1 MMNKRKIVCG
11 FLTMLILCGCT
22 PKTLAGS
29 QNPHREYGEQQS
41 ELMYDEHYV
50 TSLNYP
56 KTDYEDLNDKIMDCI
71 HRHQDKFLADVVN
84 YNEEDC
90 AEFNV
95 SYQSYIKD
103 DRYVSVKLDIYRTIY
118 QTSETI
124 ETFVYD
130 TKEEKFINL
139 FDIYDEETLSDLS
152 NYTISYFQTNFP
164 EECNTSQFKVAS
176 SPTLTNYN
184 HFVLRKD
191 AIVFYF
197 QENTLFDRSATL
209 EIPYDKI
216 QEHIDLKKEKQSF
229 VSYDQ
234 VLNEPVKNID
244 PNKPMI
250 ALTFDDGPTKKYTP
264 IILDTLKENNAS
276 ATFFILGSKAE
287 SEPEILQR
295 MVLEGNEIGNHTFS
309 HKQLTTL
316 SKERIE
322 EEITHTQESI
332 FKVTNKY
339 PQIIRPPY
347 GSKNDL
353 VFQCADDKKIVTW
366 TIDTEDWRSKNAE
379 TVVKK
384 VLNEVEDGSIILMHD
399 MYASTA
405 EAAVIL
411 IPELQ
416 EKGYQLVTI
425 SELYA
430 YGKNDAGKI
439 MEGK

>member
-1 MMNKRKIVCG
+1 MNKRILVCG
-11 FLTMLILCGCT
+11 FLMMFILFGCS
-22 PKTLAGS
+22 KQTLEGS
-29 QNPHREYGEQQS
+29 VNPHREYGEHQS
-41 ELMYDEHYV
+41 ELSYDKHYV

-56 KTDYEDLNDKIMDCI
+56 HTNIEILDDAIKDII
-71 HRHQDKFLADVVN
+71 HQHQDRFLADVAN
-84 YNEEDC
+84 YQEEEI

-103 DRYVSVKLDIYRTIY
+103 ERYISVKLDIYRTIY

-124 ETFVYD
+124 ETLVYD
-130 TKEEKFINL
+130 TKNNTMIDL
-139 FDIYDEETLSDLS
+139 FDIYDEDAMQELSS
-152 NYTISYFQTNFP
+152 YTISYFQTNFP
-164 EECNTSQFKVAS
+164 EECNTSNFKIAS
-176 SPTLTNYN
+176 SPSLANFN

-209 EIPYDKI
+209 EIPYDELN
-216 QEHIDLKKEKQSF
+216 EHMHLKSEKPVF
-229 VSYDQ
+229 VAYDQ

-264 IILDTLKENNAS
+264 VILDALKEHHAS
-276 ATFFILGSKAE
+276 ATFFVLGSKAE
-287 SEPEILQR
+287 SEPKILQR
-295 MVLEGNEIGNHTFS
+295 MILEGNEIGNHTYS

-332 FKVTNKY
+332 YKVTNQY

-347 GSKNDL
+347 GSRNDTVL
-353 VFQCADDKKIVTW
+353 QCADDKKIVTW
-366 TIDTEDWRSKNAE
+366 TIDTEDWRSKNTE
-379 TVVKK
+379 KVVQI
-384 VLNEVEDGSIILMHD
+384 VLDQVEDGSIILMHD
-399 MYASTA
+399 LYASTA
-405 EAAVIL
+405 EAAIIL

-416 EKGYQLVTI
+416 ERGYQLVTV

-430 YGKNDAGKI
+430 YGKNNAGKI
-439 MEGK
+439 IEGK

>member
-1 MMNKRKIVCG
+1 MNKRKFVCG
-11 FLTMLILCGCT
+11 FLTLLFLCGCT
-22 PKTLAGS
+22 PKDLVGT
-29 QNPHREYGEQQS
+29 QNPHREYGDQQS

-50 TSLNYP
+50 TTLNYP
-56 KTDYEDLNDKIMDCI
+56 KTDIEALDEKVLECI
-71 HRHQDKFLADVVN
+71 HRHQDRFLSDVVN
-84 YNEEDC
+84 YKEEDN

-103 DRYVSVKLDIYRTIY
+103 DRYISIKLEIYRMIY
-118 QTSETI
+118 QTTETI

-130 TKEEKFINL
+130 TKEDKFISL
-139 FDIYDEETLSDLS
+139 LDIYEEKTLSELS
-152 NYTISYFQTNFP
+152 NYVISYFQTNFP
-164 EECNTSQFKVAS
+164 EECNTSQFKVSS
-176 SPTLTNYN
+176 SPTLSNFN
-184 HFVLRKD
+184 RFVLRKD

-197 QENTLFDRSATL
+197 QEHTLFDRSATL

-216 QEHIDLKKEKQSF
+216 QEKTSLKKERQSF
-229 VSYDQ
+229 VAYDQ

-244 PNKPMI
+244 PTKPMV
-250 ALTFDDGPTKKYTP
+250 ALTFDDGPTKRYTP
-264 IILDTLKENNAS
+264 SILDALKEHNAS

-287 SEPEILQR
+287 SEPELLQR
-295 MVLEGNEIGNHTFS
+295 MVLEGNEIGNHTYS

-332 FKVTNKY
+332 FKVTNRY

-347 GSKNDL
+347 GSKNEN

-366 TIDTEDWRSKNAE
+366 TIDTEDWRSKSAE
-379 TVVKK
+379 AIVKK
-384 VLNEVEDGSIILMHD
+384 TLSEVEDGSIILMHD
-399 MYASTA
+399 MYATSA

-416 EKGYQLVTI
+416 EMGYQLVTV
-425 SELYA
+425 SDLYA
-430 YGKNDAGKI
+430 FGKNDAGKI